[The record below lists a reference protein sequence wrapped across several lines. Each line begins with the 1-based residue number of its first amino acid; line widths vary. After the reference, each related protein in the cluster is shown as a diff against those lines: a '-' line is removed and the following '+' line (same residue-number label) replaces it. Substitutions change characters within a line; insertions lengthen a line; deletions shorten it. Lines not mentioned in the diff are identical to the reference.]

1 MKLVHAVRKENEV
14 FVECGASVVP
24 VENPVTMVSLVIEVK
39 AVRPVLQVF
48 PVKWAVREILVMLAI
63 LVQLAPKVIV
73 VCVVFQEVQVGK
85 VQMAQ
90 KDLKAFMALPANL
103 VPLVNQATQANRVIL
118 ESMVSM
124 EKELSAT
131 KALRVKTVDQEDLA
145 IQDRLASL
153 ECVVNPEKM
162 VLQVIQYKAN
172 PVHLDSMVM
181 EAIPVTLDNQVS
193 QVDPVD
199 LCATISHVLLV

>member
-1 MKLVHAVRKENEV
+1 MKLVHAVRKENKA

-24 VENPVTMVSLVIEVK
+24 VENPVTMVSLAIEVK

-63 LVQLAPKVIV
+63 LAQLAPKVIV
-73 VCVVFQEVQVGK
+73 VCVVFLEVQVGR
-85 VQMAQ
+85 VLMAQ
-90 KDLKAFMALPANL
+90 KDLKAYMALQANL
-103 VPLVNQATQANRVIL
+103 VPLVNQATQANQVIL

-124 EKELSAT
+124 EKESSAT
-131 KALRVKTVDQEDLA
+131 KAPQAKTVDQEDLA
-145 IQDRLASL
+145 IQDRLANL

-172 PVHLDSMVM
+172 LVHPDSMVM
-181 EAIPVTLDNQVS
+181 EVIPVILVNQVS

-199 LCATISHVLLV
+199 LCATISPVLLV